1 MFSLVSELVL
11 WLSVYRRLAYYF
23 TGDRIF
29 VQEEGATDGRWFE
42 GHVHVLRQVEVGL
55 CFHSSFS
62 RYGEGRKFQV
72 RFRLNRIP
80 ARRQHQAMD
89 TVFAEDRVLFPMA
102 RHLPPRQI
110 TDTSLK
116 PFNGLVATNPRQL
129 QAVVSIVHAHPGS
142 LPFVVFGP

>member
-1 MFSLVSELVL
+1 MSLS
-11 WLSVYRRLAYYF
+11 A
-23 TGDRIF
+23 GDRIF

-55 CFHSSFS
+55 CFHNSFH

-80 ARRQHQAMD
+80 SRRQHQAMD
-89 TVFAEDRVLFPMA
+89 TVFVEDRVLFPST
-102 RHLPPRQI
+102 RHLPQKLV
-110 TDTSLK
+110 TDSSMKLL
-116 PFNGLVATNPRQL
+116 NNLVATNPRQR
-129 QAVVSIVHAHPGS
+129 QAVKSIVHAAPGS